1 MYQSIL
7 QIFPKEKR
15 DFFLQTAKREAYV
28 NEIRLRCEKPVLVL
42 EGEREWYLDKKGY
55 YTENPSDAAC
65 IDRYELEK
73 IIQHICHYSL
83 YAYEEELRQGYIT
96 VAGGHRIGIAGQAV
110 METTGKI
117 RTIKYIRGINI
128 RVSHQIKG
136 AAHPILPYLYQDGFP
151 KSLLILSPP
160 GCGKTTLLRDI
171 VRCFSDGTAYGKGV
185 TVGVVDERS
194 EIAGAFMGQPQNDV
208 GIRTDV
214 LDACPKA
221 LGMMLLLRS
230 MSPKVIAID
239 ELGREEEMAAVGTV
253 SACGSKIVA
262 TMHGKD
268 LGDVRRRAGMD
279 KLIQESCFD
288 TLLILGKEQGRCMVK
303 NIYEEK
309 KTGEWECKKE
319 SVYL

>member
-15 DFFLQTAKREAYV
+15 EFFLQTAEREACV

-42 EGEREWYLDKKGY
+42 EGDREWYLDKKGC
-55 YTENPSDAAC
+55 YTENPSDAAY

-110 METTGKI
+110 MESTGQI

-185 TVGVVDERS
+185 NVGVVDERS

-221 LGMMLLLRS
+221 LGMMMLLRS

-268 LGDVRRRAGMD
+268 LGDVRRRAGME
-279 KLIQESCFD
+279 KLIRESCFE

-303 NIYEEK
+303 NIYEDRK
-309 KTGEWECKKE
+309 NGEWECKKE